1 MEKTFQLPNEVSC
14 SDGVESETA
23 HNAHNAENRTKIT
36 TSEYK
41 KVAALSTSSISR
53 PSKVTPD
60 KIEGDERVAVDAST
74 LAKQATA
81 LRRLKWISA
90 LLAISTVINSA
101 TFGGLTHS
109 LVCICFQY
117 SRTNRILIID
127 KSKKQLEPKSSP
139 HPPPSKPKREITN
152 ITDSQNTRR
161 TYGQP
166 SEQLFPIR

>member
-36 TSEYK
+36 TSECK
-41 KVAALSTSSISR
+41 KVTALSTSSISR
-53 PSKVTPD
+53 HSKVTSE
-60 KIEGDERVAVDAST
+60 KIEGDKMVAVDAST
-74 LAKQATA
+74 IAKQATA

-90 LLAISTVINSA
+90 FLAISTVINSA

-117 SRTNRILIID
+117 LRTNRILIKV
-127 KSKKQLEPKSSP
+127 KS
-139 HPPPSKPKREITN
+139 N
-152 ITDSQNTRR
+152 QNPNPAPLKTKTGNNLYYR
-161 TYGQP
+161 
-166 SEQLFPIR
+166 